1 MKNIWKRGQQVRTA
15 WRSSNSKQRRY
26 WRRDDKHHFYAQLNP
41 EQQEEWKKQQEE
53 LKTAR
58 GEGKIVNVVI
68 GEGRLEL
75 FRLSPDGNQAYRL
88 RSPLSATATEFKVAP
103 VTPSQKDGH
112 TAATAAAEKQLA
124 KGTERTAPVAKV
136 TAVACEVMELPVE
149 AGGAEQGEDIE
160 YTELTAP
167 VEKVAAVAREVM
179 ELPVEAGGAE
189 QGEGIE
195 DMYGRVRVP
204 CTLTPGCGQLRRMN
218 GALCVS
224 CGAVDFTTAVIC
236 SGCNQLTSKL
246 TPTGLPDQECRN
258 LGCHGVACDG
268 ESAAN
273 VPDRAK
279 NNARLIARDV
289 VRLRYGGNWLE
300 DDVSYYF

>member
-1 MKNIWKRGQQVRTA
+1 M
-15 WRSSNSKQRRY
+15 
-26 WRRDDKHHFYAQLNP
+26 
-41 EQQEEWKKQQEE
+41 
-53 LKTAR
+53 
-58 GEGKIVNVVI
+58 
-68 GEGRLEL
+68 
-75 FRLSPDGNQAYRL
+75 
-88 RSPLSATATEFKVAP
+88 
-103 VTPSQKDGH
+103 
-112 TAATAAAEKQLA
+112 
-124 KGTERTAPVAKV
+124 
-136 TAVACEVMELPVE
+136 
-149 AGGAEQGEDIE
+149 
-160 YTELTAP
+160 
-167 VEKVAAVAREVM
+167 
-179 ELPVEAGGAE
+179 
-189 QGEGIE
+189 
-195 DMYGRVRVP
+195 RVP
-204 CTLTPGCGQLRRMN
+204 CTLTPSCGQLRRMN

>member
-124 KGTERTAPVAKV
+124 EG
-136 TAVACEVMELPVE
+136 
-149 AGGAEQGEDIE
+149 
-160 YTELTAP
+160 TELTAP
-167 VEKVAAVAREVM
+167 VEKVTAVAREVM